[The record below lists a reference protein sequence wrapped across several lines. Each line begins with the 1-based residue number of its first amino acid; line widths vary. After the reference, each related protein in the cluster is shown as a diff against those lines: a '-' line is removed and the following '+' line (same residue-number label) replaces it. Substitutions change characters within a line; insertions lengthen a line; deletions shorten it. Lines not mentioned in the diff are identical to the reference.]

1 MPLVRLQ
8 LPMSIRQRHSVLFAY
23 KELNGS
29 TPAKWRF
36 EALFNAL
43 QTDARVLQRHSH
55 IQ

>member
-29 TPAKWRF
+29 IPAKWRF

-43 QTDARVLQRHSH
+43 QADTRVLKPQTH